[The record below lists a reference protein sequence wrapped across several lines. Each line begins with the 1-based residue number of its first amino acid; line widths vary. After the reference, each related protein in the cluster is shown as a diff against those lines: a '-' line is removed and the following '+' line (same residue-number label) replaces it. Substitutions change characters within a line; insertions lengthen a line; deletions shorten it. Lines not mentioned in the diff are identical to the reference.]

1 MAETEITMRLA
12 QRADAA
18 ALLAFL
24 QGVAPESD
32 AILLPGLDHVT
43 VAEEAVRLSAVAD
56 RDDCLILL
64 ACLGPEIVGVLT
76 IMNLAATPGV
86 GEMGL
91 VIAKRYWH
99 QGIGRLLMEEGQYW
113 FENYS
118 TLDQLMLTV
127 FDHNIWGKKLYQ
139 DIGFQTVGTLIEPSA
154 DGQVKPAT
162 KMVYP

>member
-1 MAETEITMRLA
+1 
-12 QRADAA
+12 
-18 ALLAFL
+18 
-24 QGVAPESD
+24 
-32 AILLPGLDHVT
+32 
-43 VAEEAVRLSAVAD
+43 
-56 RDDCLILL
+56 
-64 ACLGPEIVGVLT
+64 
-76 IMNLAATPGV
+76 MNLAATPGV

-139 DIGFQTVGTLIEPSA
+139 DIGFQTVGTLLEPAA